1 MNFVNANQN
10 NSGYQQPHFSNSPS
24 MVSHPLS
31 LEPHRL
37 TGFLP
42 SNISSL
48 LPNAI
53 IGNSG
58 PNANYPTFNLY
69 SYSNPNIYP
78 SHFNQT
84 DQQQINNQLNQNLVQ
99 SSPNFQPPMLQ
110 IQPKTNNS
118 PSIPNISNN
127 NGNTP
132 NNNKPNTTT
141 KRTRSKST
149 ENNKKTN
156 NNNNNSNKSP
166 KRNKSPKIDDFI
178 ENDMNDS
185 SNDDSNNNENINDD
199 DDDEYRDVSA
209 SSRYLLFFIIFKKTI
224 FSIFS

>member
-156 NNNNNSNKSP
+156 NNNNSNKSP